1 MPRNGRGF
9 VGTCEWCSDAQFEWY
24 RGLDFTIRL
33 KAIWDGFFRPRTC
46 GSLDPWVQD
55 ETIFQRICLH
65 HHKGV
70 NCYGKNVKRSC

>member
-9 VGTCEWCSDAQFEWY
+9 VGTCEWCSNAQFEWY

-33 KAIWDGFFRPRTC
+33 KAIWDGFFRP
-46 GSLDPWVQD
+46 SPPFSSDPKKWG

-65 HHKGV
+65 HPKGV
-70 NCYGKNVKRSC
+70 NCYGTNVKRSC